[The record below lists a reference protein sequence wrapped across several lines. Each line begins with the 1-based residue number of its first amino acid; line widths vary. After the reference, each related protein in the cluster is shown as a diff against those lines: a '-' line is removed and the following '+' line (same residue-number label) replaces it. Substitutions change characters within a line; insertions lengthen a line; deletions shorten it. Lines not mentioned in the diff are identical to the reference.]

1 MTDYEDWLKE
11 IVGELEDILCHLD
24 MSHNEP
30 FLAPEHI
37 STERL
42 SYFLS
47 IAFNAVDD
55 ALSEISENKG
65 EL

>member
-1 MTDYEDWLKE
+1 MTDYENRLKE
-11 IVGELEDILCHLD
+11 VVGELEDILCQLD

-30 FLAPEHI
+30 CLAPEHI

-55 ALSEISENKG
+55 ALSEIAESKG

>member
-11 IVGELEDILCHLD
+11 IVGELEDILCQLD

-30 FLAPEHI
+30 HLAPEHI

-55 ALSEISENKG
+55 ALSEISESKG

>member
-1 MTDYEDWLKE
+1 MTNYEERLKE
-11 IVGELEDILCHLD
+11 VVGELEDILCQLD

-30 FLAPEHI
+30 LLAPEHI

-55 ALSEISENKG
+55 SLDEIAENKG